1 MQAGWPPPRHSGPWM
16 PIYSPLR
23 SSGSFLLI
31 DAGRG
36 LREIPHVRPKP
47 TPAARHTRTRART
60 LAWELSCPG
69 PGCARRSAGGRHA
82 GIWPQGPAR
91 ARTRSRP
98 GPGVRETL
106 AGSLLFLGSWRV
118 WAGASRRLGQDR
130 GTGGVQAAEDACKA
144 FPKLPICR
152 PVRKQKARSPQAC
165 LSHDARKFQVTTA
178 AVLRGTESGH
188 THTHRALGQVA
199 RPLHAP
205 VPTEASPEQRT
216 GHRGTLDAW
225 GHLLGRRRTRSDPV
239 RSPVPS
245 AGTLSTE
252 PPWSGPDCLLRRPW
266 CRISQP
272 APVPL
277 IQGPTERP
285 ERGSRRQEQGDRPLG
300 GGQRGGLLLCPLAR
314 LGLRH
319 RSEPATS

>member
-36 LREIPHVRPKP
+36 LHEIPHVRPKP

-82 GIWPQGPAR
+82 GIRPQGPAR

-152 PVRKQKARSPQAC
+152 PRSRRHGPRRHVCPMTPGNSKSPRPVSCEVRRVA
-165 LSHDARKFQVTTA
+165 T
-178 AVLRGTESGH
+178 H
-188 THTHRALGQVA
+188 THTRSLGAGGQT
-199 RPLHAP
+199 PP
-205 VPTEASPEQRT
+205 RT
-216 GHRGTLDAW
+216 GSNRGIPRA
-225 GHLLGRRRTRSDPV
+225 
-239 RSPVPS
+239 
-245 AGTLSTE
+245 E
-252 PPWSGPDCLLRRPW
+252 NRP
-266 CRISQP
+266 
-272 APVPL
+272 
-277 IQGPTERP
+277 
-285 ERGSRRQEQGDRPLG
+285 
-300 GGQRGGLLLCPLAR
+300 QRHPGR
-314 LGLRH
+314 LG
-319 RSEPATS
+319 TSPRTTENAI

>member
-1 MQAGWPPPRHSGPWM
+1 MGTRLLQASATRVICVPSTPHPERGRWVQAGWPPPRHSGPWM

-36 LREIPHVRPKP
+36 LHEIPHVRPKP

-82 GIWPQGPAR
+82 GIRPQGPAR

-152 PVRKQKARSPQAC
+152 PRSRRHGPRRHVCPMTPGNSKSPRPVSCEVRRVA
-165 LSHDARKFQVTTA
+165 T
-178 AVLRGTESGH
+178 H
-188 THTHRALGQVA
+188 THTRSLGAGGQT
-199 RPLHAP
+199 PP
-205 VPTEASPEQRT
+205 RT
-216 GHRGTLDAW
+216 GSNRGIPRA
-225 GHLLGRRRTRSDPV
+225 
-239 RSPVPS
+239 
-245 AGTLSTE
+245 E
-252 PPWSGPDCLLRRPW
+252 NRP
-266 CRISQP
+266 
-272 APVPL
+272 
-277 IQGPTERP
+277 
-285 ERGSRRQEQGDRPLG
+285 
-300 GGQRGGLLLCPLAR
+300 QRHPGR
-314 LGLRH
+314 LG
-319 RSEPATS
+319 TSPRTTENAI

>member
-82 GIWPQGPAR
+82 GIRPQGPAR

-152 PVRKQKARSPQAC
+152 PRSRRHGPRRHVCPMTPGNSKSPRPVSCEVRRVA
-165 LSHDARKFQVTTA
+165 T
-178 AVLRGTESGH
+178 H
-188 THTHRALGQVA
+188 THTEPWGRWPDPSTHRFQQRHPQSREQA
-199 RPLHAP
+199 
-205 VPTEASPEQRT
+205 TEAPWTPGDIS
-216 GHRGTLDAW
+216 
-225 GHLLGRRRTRSDPV
+225 SDDGE
-239 RSPVPS
+239 RD
-245 AGTLSTE
+245 LIR
-252 PPWSGPDCLLRRPW
+252 SGPR
-266 CRISQP
+266 CR
-272 APVPL
+272 L
-277 IQGPTERP
+277 QGR
-285 ERGSRRQEQGDRPLG
+285 
-300 GGQRGGLLLCPLAR
+300 
-314 LGLRH
+314 
-319 RSEPATS
+319 